1 MKDPKEIC
9 EKLNRQM
16 GLVAVQK
23 KEEPSELERKIF
35 EGIVSFAKKMHKGE
49 CRKTGKPYIE
59 HPKNVCYLL
68 EEVANEFHRQPS
80 YSLLSAAML
89 HDVIEN
95 EVKKSGSS
103 NFDVI
108 TYRLSGEI
116 FSICYKNAK
125 LDESR
130 NKEKTKK
137 FFNYVINVV
146 YKLTKKPE
154 TTYFDYLHDI
164 FYGKESVGEVN
175 RKILK
180 LLDEKKPIR
189 VEGPLNLFYDFVL
202 YRKDG
207 QGEVEDGEEGRKVRF
222 SRRDK
227 NIITMYAIELKLADM
242 YDNIAS
248 LPPENFDVQTAL
260 YSFYKGIML
269 SNEIRR
275 KFGLLEKEMKYYGK
289 AQRLADKLLELIKK
303 QLDCWIKHVEQFVA
317 EDERQKN
324 YESLEEYD
332 KAGGFE
338 RLTRKGK
345 SYFDGTMERY
355 ARMLIGEASKE
366 TFGFENIDAKQI
378 NLIGHRDLIGFRR
391 FVEKIEKE
399 KPRHIFCISNLLK
412 WLEKN
417 KIKSKNG

>member
-16 GLVAVQK
+16 GLAAVQE
-23 KEEPSELERKIF
+23 KEEPSELEKKIF
-35 EGIVSFAKKMHKGE
+35 EDIVSFAKKMHKRE
-49 CRKTGKPYIE
+49 RRKTGKPYIE

-68 EEVANEFHRQPS
+68 EEVANEFQRQPS
-80 YSLLSAAML
+80 YTLLSAAML

-95 EVKKSGSS
+95 EVKKFGSS

-108 TYRLSGEI
+108 TYQLSGEI

-125 LDESR
+125 QLDESR
-130 NKEKTKK
+130 NKEKTKR

-146 YKLTKKPE
+146 YKVTKKPE
-154 TTYFDYLHDI
+154 VTYFDYLHDI

-180 LLDEKKPIR
+180 LLDKKEPIR
-189 VEGPLNLFYDFVL
+189 VGGPSELFRDFVL

-207 QGEVEDGEEGRKVRF
+207 QGEVEGGKVGF

-242 YDNIAS
+242 YDNITS
-248 LPPENFDVQTAL
+248 LPPEHFDVQTAL

-303 QLDCWIKHVEQFVA
+303 QLDCWIEYVEQFVA
-317 EDERQKN
+317 EDEKEKN
-324 YESLEEYD
+324 YKSLEEYD
-332 KAGGFE
+332 EAGGFE
-338 RLTRKGK
+338 KLTRKGK

-355 ARMLIGEASKE
+355 ARILIGEASKE

-399 KPRHIFCISNLLK
+399 KPRRNFCISNLLK

-417 KIKSKNG
+417 KG

>member
-1 MKDPKEIC
+1 MKDPKEIVR
-9 EKLNRQM
+9 KQM
-16 GLVAVQK
+16 GLAIASAVQGAQ
-23 KEEPSELERKIF
+23 PSGLERKIF
-35 EGIVSFAKKMHKGE
+35 EDIVRFAEKKHKRE
-49 CRKTGKPYIE
+49 YRKTGRPYIE
-59 HPKNVCYLL
+59 HPKNICALL
-68 EEVANEFHRQPS
+68 EEVANEFQKQPS
-80 YSLLSAAML
+80 YILLSAAML
-89 HDVIEN
+89 HDAIEN
-95 EVKKSGSS
+95 EVKKFGSS

-137 FFNYVINVV
+137 FFNYVLNVV

-154 TTYFDYLHDI
+154 ATYFDYLHDI

-242 YDNIAS
+242 YDNITS
-248 LPPENFDVQTAL
+248 LPPEHFDVQTAL

-289 AQRLADKLLELIKK
+289 TQRLADKLLELIKK

-338 RLTRKGK
+338 RLTRRGQ

-355 ARMLIGEASKE
+355 ARILVGEASKE
-366 TFGFENIDAKQI
+366 SLGFENIDATQI

-391 FVEKIEKE
+391 FVEKMEKE

-417 KIKSKNG
+417 K